1 MFWKWK
7 KGEDLHYEDV
17 FRKLQGK
24 KGFSYVYTQEKFD
37 AYKTI
42 PAWQK
47 LEWLEKMNRFF
58 IKFMPETSKKLC
70 EKLRKGE
77 I

>member
-1 MFWKWK
+1 MEKK
-7 KGEDLHYEDV
+7 KGG
-17 FRKLQGK
+17 FR
-24 KGFSYVYTQEKFD
+24 YVYSQEK
-37 AYKTI
+37 YNEHKKI

-47 LEWLEKMNRFF
+47 LEWLERMNRFLYD
-58 IKFMPETSKKLC
+58 FMPQKSKIIC